1 MEKKNFKTMTPE
13 ERIEMLKNS
22 KNPRIQ
28 KLGVMIEE
36 SKKMVKSFKTK
47 EK

>member
-1 MEKKNFKTMTPE
+1 MTMTPE

-22 KNPRIQ
+22 KNPKIQ
-28 KLGVMIEE
+28 KLGMMIEE